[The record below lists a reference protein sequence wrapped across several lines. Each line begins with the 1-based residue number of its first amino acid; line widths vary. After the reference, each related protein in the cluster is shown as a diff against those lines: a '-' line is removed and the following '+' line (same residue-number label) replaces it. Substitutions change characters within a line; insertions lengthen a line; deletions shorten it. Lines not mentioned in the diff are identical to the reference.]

1 MLGRC
6 PDWPETELLGLVSE
20 ALGLDLKPVM
30 LCETPGAR
38 VNCSRNSTLVRP
50 LAGNAMG
57 WVFSK
62 RKTKHVE
69 NQN

>member
-57 WVFSK
+57 LL
-62 RKTKHVE
+62 
-69 NQN
+69 